1 MKFKYRITAEVTIS
15 RSVELEITS
24 LKNLAA
30 AQTVAVRNLEREIHT
45 NIRGESKDPKVRI
58 EQIALRPTD
67 KRY

>member
-45 NIRGESKDPKVRI
+45 NIRGESKDPKVRV
-58 EQIALRPTD
+58 EQISLRPTD